1 SCLVLLVSPLFLS
14 GDGFVLHF
22 FLFFFFPLARSI
34 FYSLS
39 LHDALPIYFNF
50 YIFYVLF
57 IHLWKMQI
65 IQLKFK
71 SIIKMTIC
79 SIIFCFQSIS
89 HHGDEISVYAFLF
102 ISLIFKIVRY
112 AIFFS
117 DILIILFSILF
128 FIAIISI
135 DFFQRFG
142 IF

>member
-79 SIIFCFQSIS
+79 SIIFCLDRKSTRLNSSHVSIS
-89 HHGDEISVYAFLF
+89 YAVACLKKKKTENNNHTISVLQKLTPPTTY
-102 ISLIFKIVRY
+102 
-112 AIFFS
+112 
-117 DILIILFSILF
+117 
-128 FIAIISI
+128 
-135 DFFQRFG
+135 
-142 IF
+142 